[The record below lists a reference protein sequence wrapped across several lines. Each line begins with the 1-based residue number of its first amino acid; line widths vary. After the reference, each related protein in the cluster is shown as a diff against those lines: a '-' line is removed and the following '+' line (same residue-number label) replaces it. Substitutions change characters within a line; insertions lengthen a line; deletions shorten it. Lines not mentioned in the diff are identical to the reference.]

1 MKLGI
6 NQYKSY
12 IYPALEPR
20 YPGDV
25 SGDPA
30 DSAGSALI
38 ELEEEEM
45 TELEEANNVT
55 KVREFFR

>member
-1 MKLGI
+1 M
-6 NQYKSY
+6 YKY